1 MKKSFLLLALNALEV
16 KLLSARQ
23 QFKRDKLDDDVE
35 SVNELLEK
43 TREHIEEVAIYSPDK
58 INLK

>member
-16 KLLSARQ
+16 KLLNARQ

-35 SVNELLEK
+35 VVIFVLGLPCVDVFLVGPFICLLV
-43 TREHIEEVAIYSPDK
+43 IV
-58 INLK
+58 

>member
-16 KLLSARQ
+16 KLLNARQ

-43 TREHIEEVAIYSPDK
+43 TRERIEEIAIYSPDK

>member
-16 KLLSARQ
+16 KLLNARQ

-35 SVNELLEK
+35 SVNELLQK
-43 TREHIEEVAIYSPDK
+43 TREHIEEIVIYSPDK

>member
-16 KLLSARQ
+16 KLLNARQ

-43 TREHIEEVAIYSPDK
+43 TREHIEEIAINSQDK